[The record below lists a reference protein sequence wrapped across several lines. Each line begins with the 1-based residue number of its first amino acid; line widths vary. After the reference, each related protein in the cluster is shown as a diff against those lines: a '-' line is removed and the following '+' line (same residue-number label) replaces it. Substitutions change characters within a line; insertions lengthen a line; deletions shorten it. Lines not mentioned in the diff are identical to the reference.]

1 MDMIK
6 GDEFRTKID
15 TGLQAG
21 PADVDEACLEFR
33 MGG

>member
-1 MDMIK
+1 MIK

-21 PADVDEACLEFR
+21 SADVGEACLEFR